1 MKMKLLARIH
11 VTLKPGVNDPQG
23 LAVAGGLQSLG
34 FTGVQ
39 QVRVGRYLELTLEAP
54 DRASAE
60 QSVEQMC
67 RRLLANP
74 VIETY
79 MYEVVEPQAGEPS
92 LRFSQREGASEEDR
106 STR

>member
-1 MKMKLLARIH
+1 MKLLARIH

-23 LAVAGGLQSLG
+23 LAVAGGLHRLG

-39 QVRVGRYLELTLEAP
+39 QVRVGRYLEVTLEAP
-54 DRASAE
+54 DQASAE

-67 RRLLANP
+67 RQLLANP

-79 MYEVVEPQAGEPS
+79 TSEVVALPASAPS
-92 LRFSQREGASEEDR
+92 SSRPVQEGAKG
-106 STR
+106 